1 MRSGHDPKFIGR
13 SQADKTTEVFQVV
26 LVSTSCS
33 RVVQVG
39 KPLDRGWNLGQRLKF
54 DRREPTLIIR
64 MVFRQFLHIVL
75 IIGYPAIALKAFG
88 HKIIAISVRRC

>member
-1 MRSGHDPKFIGR
+1 
-13 SQADKTTEVFQVV
+13 
-26 LVSTSCS
+26 
-33 RVVQVG
+33 
-39 KPLDRGWNLGQRLKF
+39 
-54 DRREPTLIIR
+54 REPTLIIR

>member
-1 MRSGHDPKFIGR
+1 VWERAWWSRIAQWDKQLTRAWNIGR
-13 SQADKTTEVFQVV
+13 VV
-26 LVSTSCS
+26 
-33 RVVQVG
+33 
-39 KPLDRGWNLGQRLKF
+39 KF